1 MGRLDNKVAVV
12 TGGASHPSLGRAMSI
27 AFAREGAKVVL
38 TDIDTEGGKKV
49 EEEILNSSGEAFFI
63 KQDVTSSED
72 WEEVRNQTLG
82 KYNKIDIL
90 VNNAGIAIIK
100 PLEETSAEEW
110 DKTIDVNLK
119 SVFLGCKTFLPDMRK
134 QKSGSIINISS
145 IAGLVGLS
153 NCSAYNASKGGVRL
167 LTKNI
172 AVEYG
177 DFNVRCNSIHP
188 GFMATNMNDP
198 KVIAERGRDINAL
211 TDAIPLKRMGT
222 AEDIANC
229 ALFLASDE
237 SVYVTGSEY
246 TVDAGLTAK

>member
-1 MGRLDNKVAVV
+1 MSSA
-12 TGGASHPSLGRAMSI
+12 ASDVYKRQ
-27 AFAREGAKVVL
+27 
-38 TDIDTEGGKKV
+38 TEGGKKV